1 MYLIFIT
8 SPASEQFI
16 QNENWFVSRPPFSVF
31 PTMLSVQS
39 GEFPVMMYCGSSKRS
54 HESIWQRIIERDM
67 DGFSLNP
74 SSLKSQR
81 LPGPASYAFCFF
93 APMLKSVCF
102 LAIVGIYGHRP
113 DYELITMLNEVL
125 SELIVS
131 GRTANTFPF
140 KNLAI
145 SSPSLCPGPLS
156 KW

>member
-1 MYLIFIT
+1 M
-8 SPASEQFI
+8 
-16 QNENWFVSRPPFSVF
+16 N
-31 PTMLSVQS
+31 
-39 GEFPVMMYCGSSKRS
+39 
-54 HESIWQRIIERDM
+54 
-67 DGFSLNP
+67 GFSLNP

-93 APMLKSVCF
+93 APILKSVCF

-131 GRTANTFPF
+131 GRTANAFPF

-145 SSPSLCPGPLS
+145 SLACLVSALDPAPAPCLS
-156 KW
+156 GKRTP